1 MSNLTVKTSHGY
13 INETATIFYK
23 RGYDALCNFNEQDIN
38 IFYLRKKIFHALI
51 REIILAVDSEYYVTD
66 ANRYAMQVIDGL
78 HNCSKLLSFM
88 DNFIMDEN
96 FRSSICRD
104 IANRRF
110 DRVITTI
117 QINCIDSCRNALCKL
132 GNLFVIYM
140 VRKRTNGN
148 SEIKR
153 LEMGIILN
161 SLMSFMIEVY
171 KIKINTR
178 AKSVFGRLMNEIF
191 TDLHIKKFNCRLYKI
206 GKDDYI
212 NYTRDIEQVFV
223 SLLAIKQVSNVIYKE
238 IVEDALN
245 CSNIEEMIADIN
257 TNVIITGKSSALND
271 IGLMSLAKYY

>member
-38 IFYLRKKIFHALI
+38 ISYLRKKIFHALI

-96 FRSSICRD
+96 FRNSICRD

-110 DRVITTI
+110 DRVIKTI

-140 VRKRTNGN
+140 VRKQTNGN

-161 SLMSFMIEVY
+161 SLMPFMIEVY

>member
-1 MSNLTVKTSHGY
+1 MGNLTVKTSHGY

-23 RGYDALCNFNEQDIN
+23 RGYSAICNYSEKDIN
-38 IFYLRKKIFHALI
+38 ISYLRKKIFHALI
-51 REIILAVDSEYYVTD
+51 REIILAVDSTYYVADT
-66 ANRYAMQVIDGL
+66 NRYAMQIIDGL
-78 HNCSKLLSFM
+78 SNCSKLLSFM

-96 FRSSICRD
+96 FRNSICRD

-110 DRVITTI
+110 DRVADTI
-117 QINCIDSCRNALCKL
+117 QINCIDGGQDALCKL
-132 GNLFVIYM
+132 GNLLVIY
-140 VRKRTNGN
+140 RIRNQTNGN

-161 SLMSFMIEVY
+161 SLMPFMIEVY

-206 GKDDYI
+206 GKDNYV
-212 NYTRDIEQVFV
+212 NYTRDIEQIFV
-223 SLLAIKQVSNVIYKE
+223 SLLAIKQVSNVVYKE

-245 CSNIEEMIADIN
+245 CPNIEEMIAEIN
-257 TNVIITGKSSALND
+257 TNVIITGKSSALHD
-271 IGLMSLAKYY
+271 MGLISLVKYY

>member
-23 RGYDALCNFNEQDIN
+23 CGYDALCNFNEQDIN
-38 IFYLRKKIFHALI
+38 ISYLRKKIFHALI
-51 REIILAVDSEYYVTD
+51 REIILAVGSDYYVVD
-66 ANRYAMQVIDGL
+66 ANRYAMQIIDGL
-78 HNCSKLLSFM
+78 RNCSKLLSFM

-96 FRSSICRD
+96 FRNSICRD

-110 DRVITTI
+110 DRVIKTI

-171 KIKINTR
+171 KVKINTR

-206 GKDDYI
+206 GKDDCI

-223 SLLAIKQVSNVIYKE
+223 SLLAIKQVSNVVYKE

-257 TNVIITGKSSALND
+257 TNVIITGKSSSLND